1 MNSRAIWDWQLLSA
15 LVTSSTTASTEENC
29 KVWSCVGEG
38 VLVDVNFN
46 ETTTTVNSISMSM
59 DMELGEQ
66 IELAGWNSSL
76 SLVSETT
83 TTVNSIP
90 LAFTIANLPI
100 VAATIAANTWAIF
113 VINRKETSRINRL
126 DIFPLTFLLLLSI
139 FLF

>member
-1 MNSRAIWDWQLLSA
+1 M
-15 LVTSSTTASTEENC
+15 
-29 KVWSCVGEG
+29 GEG
-38 VLVDVNFN
+38 VLVDVNFS
-46 ETTTTVNSISMSM
+46 ETTTTMSM
-59 DMELGEQ
+59 DLELGEQ

-126 DIFPLTFLLLLSI
+126 DIFLSLLH
-139 FLF
+139 F

>member
-1 MNSRAIWDWQLLSA
+1 M
-15 LVTSSTTASTEENC
+15 
-29 KVWSCVGEG
+29 WSYVGEG

-46 ETTTTVNSISMSM
+46 KTTTTVNNISMSM
-59 DMELGEQ
+59 DLELGEQ

-126 DIFPLTFLLLLSI
+126 DIFSLTFTLLMFTF
-139 FLF
+139 FLA

>member
-1 MNSRAIWDWQLLSA
+1 M
-15 LVTSSTTASTEENC
+15 
-29 KVWSCVGEG
+29 GEG

-46 ETTTTVNSISMSM
+46 ETTTTVNSTSMSM
-59 DMELGEQ
+59 DLELGEQ

-126 DIFPLTFLLLLSI
+126 DIFLSLFQFYSFLA
-139 FLF
+139 